1 MYKILLFFK
10 WLKENKEEKVISVSG
25 VTFSLTRRS
34 QDIRNKNVIRKMDG
48 VSDYEASGKVLI
60 EYVKTE

>member
-1 MYKILLFFK
+1 M
-10 WLKENKEEKVISVSG
+10 
-25 VTFSLTRRS
+25 TFSLTRRS
-34 QDIRNKNVIRKMDG
+34 QDIRNKTVIRKMDG